1 MSMKRTASL
10 VAVCLCL
17 FAVGSVYADDA
28 RIGYVDLRKVLA
40 ESKAGQHAA
49 DEIQQLVKQREAA
62 LKKKDEEFKDLK
74 QKYEKNKLVLSASQR
89 QSKENELQEKFA
101 AFQQAR
107 ADARREVEQKQ
118 RDYTD
123 KALPRIRA
131 IIRDLAR
138 EEKLT
143 LVLDMNQMPV
153 LYASGTPDLTNKVI
167 QRFDA
172 KGGN

>member
-1 MSMKRTASL
+1 MKRTAWL
-10 VAVCLCL
+10 VMAGLWIL
-17 FAVGSVYADDA
+17 ALGSAYADDA

-49 DEIQQLVKQREAA
+49 DEIQKLVKQREAA
-62 LKKKDEEFKDLK
+62 LKRQNDEFKNLK
-74 QKYEKNKLVLSASQR
+74 QDYEKNKLLLSASKR
-89 QSKENELQEKFA
+89 ESKEQELQEKFT

-107 ADARREVEQKQ
+107 AEAQREIEQKQ
-118 RDYTD
+118 REYTD
-123 KALPRIRA
+123 KALPRIRD
-131 IIRDLAR
+131 IIRELAQ

-153 LYASGTPDLTNKVI
+153 LYASGTPDLTSKVI